1 MHVPLLVALYLLFPA
16 FAIYL
21 CYRFPVMNKIGVVIF
36 CYAAGITLGNVGI
49 LPEQAPA
56 YQKTITE
63 AAVALAL
70 PLLFFSIDVKKWSKL
85 AGKSLLCMLLA
96 TIAIIIV
103 SYGAFFI
110 IRGKVTGDWKLVG
123 MAIGLY
129 TGGTP
134 NLAAIKAALGVDNDT
149 YIIMHTYD
157 TIISLIYILFCITFA
172 QRIFNRVLPKFDWS
186 RYGKEDRVGI
196 SEKEDIHAY
205 GGMFRPRVFLK
216 LLGALLLS
224 GLIVAVSDQAGGL
237 FPWEH
242 QTAVVILAITTLG
255 IGCSFIPK
263 IRGIEKTFQLGM
275 YIIYVF
281 CFVVGSM
288 TNVSTLVNI
297 NWPLMLFV
305 IVCIGGSMVLHMV
318 LCRFFRIDTDT
329 FIITS
334 VSAICSPPFVPPV
347 AEGLKNPMVLLSGV
361 ITGIIGYAIGNYLGI
376 SLAYLLRYLFM

>member
-1 MHVPLLVALYLLFPA
+1 MQVPLLVALYLLFPA
-16 FAIYL
+16 IAIYL

-96 TIAIIIV
+96 TTAIFIV

-123 MAIGLY
+123 MAVGLY

-157 TIISLIYILFCITFA
+157 TIISLIYILFCVTFA

-224 GLIVAVSDQAGGL
+224 GAIVVVSDQAGGL

-305 IVCIGGSMVLHMV
+305 IVCIVGSMVLHMV